1 MAPLTL
7 AIVELLATRLQPDD
21 DAVLTAERDILERQM
36 LGDLV
41 RDPHLLLPRRE
52 VDAQREVLLAHDG
65 LLRVGDGD
73 VTIGQGNNAFIFP
86 GLGFGAI
93 LAEML
98 PLGAVIRTMEVRPE
112 LLERA
117 QDTLL
122 SLGYNEKEALHALKQ
137 LPEGSSV
144 SDGIRQA
151 LKSLA
156 RG

>member
-52 VDAQREVLLAHDG
+52 VDAQREVLLAHYG

-73 VTIGQGNNAFIFP
+73 EIGEIRAPQTVVVAHGDKVD
-86 GLGFGAI
+86 FGDDAQPRRLV
-93 LAEML
+93 LA
-98 PLGAVIRTMEVRPE
+98 GRFDR
-112 LLERA
+112 
-117 QDTLL
+117 D
-122 SLGYNEKEALHALKQ
+122 Q
-137 LPEGSSV
+137 L
-144 SDGIRQA
+144 DA
-151 LKSLA
+151 KTD
-156 RG
+156 